1 VEKVRSG
8 IRNTVIELDWL
19 KKKVPNMLIEPDWP
33 SMLVDRGEKIT
44 SFKLT
49 KYDFVDAYLD
59 TRYCCFY

>member
-1 VEKVRSG
+1 M
-8 IRNTVIELDWL
+8 L
-19 KKKVPNMLIEPDWP
+19 KEPDWP

-49 KYDFVDAYLD
+49 KYDFAAAYLD